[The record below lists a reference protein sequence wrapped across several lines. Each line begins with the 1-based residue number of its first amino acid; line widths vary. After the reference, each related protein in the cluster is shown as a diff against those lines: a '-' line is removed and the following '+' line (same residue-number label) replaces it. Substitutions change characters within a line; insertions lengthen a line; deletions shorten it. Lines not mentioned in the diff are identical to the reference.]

1 MSQLYVNCHSYWNS
15 NDQQISESFSKS
27 LSFKVDSPLQLRQ
40 STRSLG
46 FHLQDHDSSS
56 SQSTQSNHDLTATAG
71 TNSQD
76 QCISSESGQEV
87 SCNKNA
93 GLQTKPV
100 YLMGQAPDAAF
111 TAGQID
117 YNRAM
122 QACMPYPCADPY
134 FNGLLTAH
142 GPASIIQP
150 QVMGVTNARV
160 PLPIDHISEDEPIY
174 VNAKQYHG
182 ILRRRQSRAKMEAQN
197 KLIKVRK
204 PYLHESRHLH
214 ALNRVRGSG
223 GRFLS
228 TKKLQQPKS
237 SSSTRNTSSPGSN
250 QNTNTFLFEPHQSQG
265 METGTSNSSNGG
277 GGSFFQ
283 HSDHGFPRMSSSH
296 MRGSMQRNGGFMN
309 GSNQHCAP
317 VVR

>member
-1 MSQLYVNCHSYWNS
+1 M
-15 NDQQISESFSKS
+15 
-27 LSFKVDSPLQLRQ
+27 KVDSPLQLCQ

-46 FHLQDHDSSS
+46 FHLQDQDSPS
-56 SQSTQSNHDLTATAG
+56 SQSTQSNHDLTTNVGA

-87 SCNKNA
+87 NCDKNVGRQA
-93 GLQTKPV
+93 KPF
-100 YLMGQAPDAAF
+100 YLMDQPDAAF
-111 TAGQID
+111 SASHID
-117 YNRAM
+117 YNRTM
-122 QACMPYPCADPY
+122 TCMPYPCADPY
-134 FNGLLTAH
+134 FNGLLPAY
-142 GPASIIQP
+142 GPAPVIQP
-150 QVMGVTNARV
+150 QMMGVTTARV
-160 PLPIDHISEDEPIY
+160 PLPLDHISEDEPIY

-228 TKKLQQPKS
+228 TKKAQHPES
-237 SSSTRNTSSPGSN
+237 SGNQSIHGSN
-250 QNTNTFLFEPHQSQG
+250 HNNANPFVFEPHHQSQG
-265 METGTSNSSNGG
+265 METGTSNGSSNGG
-277 GGSFFQ
+277 SGSYFQ
-283 HSDHGFPRMSSSH
+283 HHQDHGFP
-296 MRGSMQRNGGFMN
+296 GNGGGFMN
-309 GSNQHCAP
+309 GSNQYCAS